1 MMSPTRMRGLSE
13 LYGSWKTTWTSRRER
28 IGSSPRI
35 REMSPPPNRMVPAVG
50 VSCSRISF
58 DVVVLPHPDSPISP
72 KVSPGQM
79 AKSTPSTAF
88 IQPIWRRSSIP
99 VLTGKYFWRF
109 SSSSNGAGIFLLRL
123 LIQEPALRRPIR
135 ANLVIVRVSG
145 HALGHGMGAT
155 RVEGAARGGL
165 GEVEGVPRDRV
176 ELLLAAE
183 LWH

>member
-1 MMSPTRMRGLSE
+1 M
-13 LYGSWKTTWTSRRER
+13 
-28 IGSSPRI
+28 SSPANRI
-35 REMSPPPNRMVPAVG
+35 APAVG

-72 KVSPGQM
+72 SVSPGQI

-88 IQPIWRRSSIP
+88 TQPIWRRSSIP

-135 ANLVIVRVSG
+135 ANLVIARVSG
-145 HALGHGMGAT
+145 QALGHGMSAT

-165 GEVEGVPRDRV
+165 GEVVGMPRDRV
-176 ELLLAAE
+176 ELLLAAQ
-183 LWH
+183 LWHRAEQCLSVGVLRRPEQI